1 MRRPSTPPRPCP
13 ADLRG
18 PATPGTHSRRTP
30 ASPEYVQYEGDPGA
44 RREHAPDAAGSS
56 TKIRRTGPNPAAAT
70 RDRDAAGPSAGR
82 PARRPPAPPAR

>member
-1 MRRPSTPPRPCP
+1 MGERGGTGTPPRPCP

-56 TKIRRTGPNPAAAT
+56 TKIRRTGP
-70 RDRDAAGPSAGR
+70 RGR
-82 PARRPPAPPAR
+82 GPAPSRTAAPPSRSATPSPRSP